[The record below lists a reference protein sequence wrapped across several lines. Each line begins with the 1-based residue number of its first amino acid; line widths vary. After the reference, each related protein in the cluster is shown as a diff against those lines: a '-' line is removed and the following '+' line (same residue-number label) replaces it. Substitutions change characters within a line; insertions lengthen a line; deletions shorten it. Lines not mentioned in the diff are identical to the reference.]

1 MVSPSYDGLSPAQR
15 RRILADNPY
24 LFANAILSADVTGDR
39 YSPDEL
45 AEKNRRAV
53 HRLLTAGAFAPP
65 GGRSLFVYRLEGY
78 GHRQTGLVGL
88 LPLCLYRIGRL
99 RAHENTRAERQELLQ
114 RHLSRVGVQSSPVGI
129 FHRGLPEIEEVLG
142 ETTETQ
148 PVLAFSD
155 IHDVKQKVWRIC
167 DAARLGRLN
176 DALAGENL
184 YLTDG
189 HHRLGAAL
197 AHNDSERSDS
207 EINSERKQRH
217 AGTPV
222 SGEASGGAPEGASG
236 SGFPGGSLSSDF
248 ILAALFSE
256 KEIRAMGFHR
266 IVRLPDGCGH
276 ERLAEHLRALGSLSP
291 ASGGAIEPPES
302 GRFGVFLG
310 GRWYRFAPH
319 KASRQ
324 ASHKASCQ
332 ASEGLDVTWLQEE
345 VLQGVLGMDAK
356 EIGERVEFLPGRPPM
371 PYQTGEAAEEPLKV
385 LERRCEEQ
393 GSVGFALHPVPL
405 SVLKRL
411 CDDGD
416 LMPPK
421 STFFHPKP
429 RSGVFLRFLRHPPGE
444 DDIDLGNL
452 GDSER
457 T

>member
-1 MVSPSYDGLSPAQR
+1 VVSPSYDGLSPAQR

-129 FHRGLPEIEEVLG
+129 FHRGLPEIEEVLS

-197 AHNDSERSDS
+197 AHNDFERSDS
-207 EINSERKQRH
+207 EINPERKQRH

-222 SGEASGGAPEGASG
+222 SREASGGAPEGASG

-319 KASRQ
+319 KASHK
-324 ASHKASCQ
+324 ASCQASCQ

-393 GSVGFALHPVPL
+393 GGVGFALHPVPL

-429 RSGVFLRFLRHPPGE
+429 RSGVFMRFLRHPPGE